1 MNGEIKRHINI
12 NNLRLLQLSLFVNVS
27 FNLAQMLVGE
37 YSGDCQIDISKYSS
51 RNIDD
56 FLIVFEKIT
65 GGSSAMDANLIV
77 NNIVHSVFLTTA
89 STTINKKITNNTLS
103 ITGASV
109 RSYTSGTNG
118 MGSTTYAK
126 IQYKIY
132 YLG

>member
-1 MNGEIKRHINI
+1 
-12 NNLRLLQLSLFVNVS
+12 
-27 FNLAQMLVGE
+27 MLVGE